1 MKTKGIMEHEC
12 ALGVQAIAHARPDY
26 RPWEQYVTCCH
37 CAHPL
42 DDNPR
47 MKDALK
53 THTTAGWAKQQLG
66 ILADMASDHALPTWY
81 VEEVRRIANGITL
94 IPGPPLPTEKRA

>member
-1 MKTKGIMEHEC
+1 MTTKDAREC
-12 ALGVQAIAHARPDY
+12 ETTPDAPAITHARPDFL
-26 RPWEQYVTCCH
+26 PWERYVTCCH

-53 THTTAGWAKQQLG
+53 SHTTAVWAKGQLA
-66 ILADMASDHALPTWY
+66 ILGEMAADHHLPGWY
-81 VEEVRRIANGITL
+81 VEEVRRIAAGIAVM
-94 IPGPPLPTEKRA
+94 PDHS

>member
-1 MKTKGIMEHEC
+1 MTTKDARKCET
-12 ALGVQAIAHARPDY
+12 APDAPAIAHARPDF

-42 DDNPR
+42 DDNKR

-53 THTTAGWAKQQLG
+53 SHTTAAWAKGQLT
-66 ILADMASDHALPTWY
+66 ILADMASDHALPAWY
-81 VEEVRRIANGITL
+81 VDEVRRIAEGILL
-94 IPGPPLPTEKRA
+94 IPR

>member
-1 MKTKGIMEHEC
+1 MTTKDARKCETTPD
-12 ALGVQAIAHARPDY
+12 APAIAHARPDF

-53 THTTAGWAKQQLG
+53 SHTTAVWAKGQLA
-66 ILADMASDHALPTWY
+66 ILGEMAADHHLPDWY
-81 VEEVRRIANGITL
+81 IKEVRRIAAGIAVM
-94 IPGPPLPTEKRA
+94 PNHFSGGER

>member
-1 MKTKGIMEHEC
+1 MTTKDARKCEPVLDAPTIP
-12 ALGVQAIAHARPDY
+12 HARPDY
-26 RPWEQYVTCCH
+26 RPWEQYMTCCH

-66 ILADMASDHALPTWY
+66 ILADMASDHHLPDWY

-94 IPGPPLPTEKRA
+94 IPGPPSL

>member
-53 THTTAGWAKQQLG
+53 SHTTAAWAKGQLT

-81 VEEVRRIANGITL
+81 VEEVRRIAEGILL

>member
-1 MKTKGIMEHEC
+1 MKTKDISGYERTPH
-12 ALGVQAIAHARPDY
+12 VPAIPHARPDF
-26 RPWEQYVTCCH
+26 RPWERYVTCCH

-47 MKDALK
+47 MKDAMK

-66 ILADMASDHALPTWY
+66 ILADMASDHALPKWY
-81 VEEVRRIANGITL
+81 VEEVRRIAEGILL
-94 IPGPPLPTEKRA
+94 IPR